1 MTTRHH
7 GETEARTEGFEG
19 RIEDVFEW
27 MTVHARGVVIG
38 IVSFLVIGGG
48 IAVRWELNRRAAED
62 AQRQL
67 ADVELAYNRAMGAG
81 PRTVF
86 PVEPANP
93 DQGVRAREAA
103 LAEFELVAREHEGS
117 VAAELAGI
125 RAAEIEIELG
135 RAGAAEQRLQRLS
148 EAAGRDTLT
157 RGVALRLRGYALEER
172 ERFGDAG
179 DAYGAAGGVAGYPD
193 RPAVWLSAADNYA
206 RAGDPDRELAAYQE
220 ILDLDLAFSDRN
232 QVTERLNA
240 LGRGSSAGTKP
251 AAAPA
256 P

>member
-7 GETEARTEGFEG
+7 GETEARAEGLEG

-27 MTVHARGVVIG
+27 ATAHSRGVVIG

-48 IAVRWELNRRAAED
+48 IAAGWELNRRAAEN

-67 ADVELAYNRAMGAG
+67 ADVELAYNQAMGAG

-86 PVEPANP
+86 PAEPANP
-93 DQGVRAREAA
+93 EQGVRAREAA
-103 LAEFELVAREHEGS
+103 LAGFEAVAREHEGS

-125 RAAEIEIELG
+125 RAAELEIELG
-135 RAGAAEQRLQRLS
+135 RAVAAERRLQLLS
-148 EAAGRDTLT
+148 DAAGRDALT
-157 RGVALRLRGYALEER
+157 RGVALRLRGYALEELG
-172 ERFGDAG
+172 RFGDAG

-193 RPAVWLSAADNYA
+193 RAAVWLSAADNYA
-206 RAGDPDRELAAYQE
+206 RVGDSDRELAAYQQ
-220 ILDLDLAFSDRN
+220 ILDLDLEFADRN

-240 LGRGSSAGTKP
+240 LGGASSAGTEP
-251 AAAPA
+251 TAAP
-256 P
+256 PR